1 MGYEIYN
8 EDCRAFLD
16 RGIPYDYVLTSP
28 PDFMEIGLK
37 ARKDLKEYEEFLI
50 SIYEKLNPRL
60 GVVSIICTDKKKDS
74 RIYTKHITNIQLMRK
89 LGWTLISEKLWLRQ
103 LTRNDYEMG
112 YTFILT
118 FAKDKPRQSKH
129 PSYMPDVYQIKR
141 ETGVRKYKHRH
152 IGLNSFPQELGERCV
167 LNFTEPG
174 EVVCDPFM
182 GIGGTALAALAL
194 NRSVVGSELDETTHQ
209 LLMGRLNGKPM
220 PLTSEASPPDPNS
233 TVFDIFDIKTME
245 GS

>member
-1 MGYEIYN
+1 
-8 EDCRAFLD
+8 
-16 RGIPYDYVLTSP
+16 
-28 PDFMEIGLK
+28 MEIGLTAK
-37 ARKDLKEYEEFLI
+37 KGLSEYQDFLR
-50 SIYEKLNPRL
+50 SAYEKFDPRL

-74 RIYTKHITNIQLMRK
+74 RVYTKHIINIQLMES

-118 FAKDKPRQSKH
+118 FSRGKPRQSKH
-129 PSYMPDVYQIKR
+129 PLYMPDVYHIKR
-141 ETGVRKYKHRH
+141 ESGIRKYRHRH
-152 IGLNSFPQELGERCV
+152 IGLNSFPQELGERFV

-182 GIGGTALAALAL
+182 GIGGTALAALAHD
-194 NRSVVGSELDETTHQ
+194 RKVVGSELDGTTYQ
-209 LLMGRLNGKPM
+209 FLLDRIEKRPE
-220 PLTSEASPPDPNS
+220 PTPSS
-233 TVFDIFDIKTME
+233 TVFDIFDTKAIA